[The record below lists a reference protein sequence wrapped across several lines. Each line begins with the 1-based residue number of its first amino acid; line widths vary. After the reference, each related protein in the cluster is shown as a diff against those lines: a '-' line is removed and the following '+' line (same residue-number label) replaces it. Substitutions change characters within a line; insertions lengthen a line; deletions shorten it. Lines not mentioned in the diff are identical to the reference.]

1 MRTVFDKFDSRSASK
16 ISSIIHKNREFILAV
31 LAVFGFMALYVVA
44 GNFGWGTAASN
55 EQAIGEISRWCERV
69 SGSIFREPSNALSNL
84 GFMIVGI
91 FMVLTLSRDSSL
103 SKGVNQFF
111 GFTPV
116 SVLYVV
122 SVIWLGGGS
131 LLMHGTHTAWGAS
144 ADNLSMVM
152 YILIPWLFNISQ
164 MGRWS
169 EAKLLIAYF
178 SLVAIYGFGRE
189 LLGPRLGINLEL
201 FDISIGLWCISE
213 FLFRSWSPWFRWL
226 SGFMGFLVAAAFGI
240 FPSEMISQPEKYWW
254 VILFWVPAVF
264 SHHKP
269 MGKRK
274 YYPWFTLGIS
284 SYMIAF
290 AIWLTGRPDHP
301 WCDPDSLVQS
311 HAIWHLLT
319 ACSTWFFF
327 NFLRTERSVV

>member
-1 MRTVFDKFDSRSASK
+1 MFDKFDSRSASK

-31 LAVFGFMALYVVA
+31 LAVFGFMALYFVA

-55 EQAIGEISRWCERV
+55 EQAVGEISRWCERV

-189 LLGPRLGINLEL
+189 LLGPRL
-201 FDISIGLWCISE
+201 
-213 FLFRSWSPWFRWL
+213 
-226 SGFMGFLVAAAFGI
+226 
-240 FPSEMISQPEKYWW
+240 
-254 VILFWVPAVF
+254 
-264 SHHKP
+264 
-269 MGKRK
+269 
-274 YYPWFTLGIS
+274 
-284 SYMIAF
+284 
-290 AIWLTGRPDHP
+290 
-301 WCDPDSLVQS
+301 
-311 HAIWHLLT
+311 
-319 ACSTWFFF
+319 
-327 NFLRTERSVV
+327 